1 MLKKLKKR
9 VAKGFTLVEMILS
22 KSFYFGQE
30 KSRLLK
36 RPLDL
41 PVNIYISIT
50 YVDVI
55 DEHPYDSGLMLIV

>member
-9 VAKGFTLVEMILS
+9 VAKGFTLVEITLS

-30 KSRLLK
+30 KRPPFK

-41 PVNIYISIT
+41 PVNI
-50 YVDVI
+50 
-55 DEHPYDSGLMLIV
+55 

>member
-1 MLKKLKKR
+1 M
-9 VAKGFTLVEMILS
+9 VVEMTLS

-41 PVNIYISIT
+41 PVNI
-50 YVDVI
+50 
-55 DEHPYDSGLMLIV
+55 